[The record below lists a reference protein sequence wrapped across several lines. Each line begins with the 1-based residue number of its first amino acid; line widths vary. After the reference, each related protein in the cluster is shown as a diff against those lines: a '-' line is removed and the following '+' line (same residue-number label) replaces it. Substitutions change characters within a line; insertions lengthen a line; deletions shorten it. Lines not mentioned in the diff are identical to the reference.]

1 MVNRPGNRNH
11 ISKYPEQS
19 SPSLGRIG
27 VDDDVL
33 QALQG
38 ASARAF
44 SLFAELPNY
53 NQGIPT
59 EIIKKDYK
67 ANIREAVRAD
77 PTEGAFT
84 IFLPEI
90 KDSMVGGVIFIV
102 NITASTNTITIEA
115 ASSDRIDAGSSTTIS
130 FGYWYKRL
138 WAAKPGQWVVI

>member
-19 SPSLGRIG
+19 SPSFGRIG
-27 VDDDVL
+27 VDDDIL
-33 QALQG
+33 QALQS

-44 SLFAELPNY
+44 SLLAELPNY

-59 EIIKKDYK
+59 KIIQKDYK

-84 IFLPEI
+84 ISLPEI

-115 ASSDRIDAGSSTTIS
+115 ASSDSIDASSSTTIS
-130 FGYWYKRL
+130 SGYGYRRL
-138 WAAKPGQWVVI
+138 WAAEPGQWVII